1 MKRSLIILLPALLAL
16 ASCGTAAQYASDQR
30 FPDGIYYR
38 PQPPVELYSEE
49 DFRDM
54 AARNIA
60 SDSLKLKEKNYDD
73 YGYSYY
79 SPYYYYSPYWGYRG
93 YAWSRYWDPF
103 WDPYWDPY
111 WGIGRYGYYG
121 FYSPYSYYS
130 YGYPYYGYYGYYSY
144 APYYPHYYYSTP
156 VNRSGYANPGNYLTG
171 GNNYRRSGTM
181 ATSSSYGVR
190 SSSSSYHR
198 SGSSSSSSVSRSSS
212 GSRRSG
218 VSASGSG
225 SSFPCAP
232 QTTTGTCRSLQA
244 SSAASSRHC
253 SWVFGSPVDSTWAPR
268 TMMAS

>member
-130 YGYPYYGYYGYYSY
+130 YGYPYY
-144 APYYPHYYYSTP
+144 APAT
-156 VNRSGYANPGNYLTG
+156 RSDVEAPSDSIPNEGKILRMG
-171 GNNYRRSGTM
+171 RR
-181 ATSSSYGVR
+181 
-190 SSSSSYHR
+190 
-198 SGSSSSSSVSRSSS
+198 
-212 GSRRSG
+212 
-218 VSASGSG
+218 
-225 SSFPCAP
+225 
-232 QTTTGTCRSLQA
+232 QELKQ
-244 SSAASSRHC
+244 
-253 SWVFGSPVDSTWAPR
+253 
-268 TMMAS
+268 